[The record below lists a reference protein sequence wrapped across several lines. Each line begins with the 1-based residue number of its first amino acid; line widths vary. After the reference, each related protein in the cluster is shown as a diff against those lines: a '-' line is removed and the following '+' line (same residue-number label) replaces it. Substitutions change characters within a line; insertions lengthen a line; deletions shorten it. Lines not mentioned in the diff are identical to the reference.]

1 MAVVPK
7 TGMDHENRSGETW
20 AVWIAIILYIYIY
33 IYVRVYIYIHIRTC
47 VNGVVVGGVSDWDK

>member
-1 MAVVPK
+1 MYIYIYMAVVPK

-20 AVWIAIILYIYIY
+20 AVWIAIILYIYI
-33 IYVRVYIYIHIRTC
+33 HIRTC